1 LIVDGLN
8 KRRDT
13 CDLKGLRE
21 VEDAD
26 FEEVEEDF
34 GVFGKGEF
42 IEIVHARRNWRVK
55 LWKGK

>member
-8 KRRDT
+8 KIRDT
-13 CDLKGLRE
+13 CDLKGLGE

-34 GVFGKGEF
+34 GVFGEEEF
-42 IEIVHARRNWRVK
+42 IEIVHARRDC
-55 LWKGK
+55 